1 MKCEFLTLAD
11 AAQVQG
17 DRILILGRGL
27 RCLTTG
33 KGLPFKHHLGVA
45 ASLLVGGIETNQRH
59 SYTFRLSARDAANE
73 CDQVDGE
80 FEKERHAGIP
90 PDDDQH
96 MLLAAN
102 LAPRFDTTGPYVVQM
117 LVDGEEV
124 ARTSFTVIDSH
135 PAIAS

>member
-27 RCLTTG
+27 SCLTTDG
-33 KGLPFKHHLGVA
+33 FPFEHHLGVA
-45 ASLLVGGIETNQRH
+45 ASLVVGGLETNQRH
-59 SYTFRLSARDAANE
+59 RYTFRVSPEDAASE
-73 CDQVDGE
+73 AVDVEGE
-80 FEKERHAGIP
+80 FEKERPAGMP

-102 LAPRFDTTGPYVVQM
+102 LAPRFESAGPYVIQM
-117 LVDGEEV
+117 LVDGEEL
-124 ARTSFTVIDSH
+124 ARTNFTVIDST
-135 PAIAS
+135 PAPAT

>member
-1 MKCEFLTLAD
+1 MRCEFLTLAD

-33 KGLPFKHHLGVA
+33 EGFPFKHHLGVA
-45 ASLLVGGIETNQRH
+45 ASLVVGGIETNQPH
-59 SYTFRLSARDAANE
+59 HYTFRLSSRDAA
-73 CDQVDGE
+73 GE
-80 FEKERHAGIP
+80 SIDVEGDFEKERPASSP

-102 LAPRFDTTGPYVVQM
+102 LDPSFASAGDYVVRM
-117 LVDGEEV
+117 LVDGEEL
-124 ARTSFTVIDSH
+124 ARTDFTVLDSAAV
-135 PAIAS
+135 PAT

>member
-27 RCLTTG
+27 RCLTTDG
-33 KGLPFKHHLGVA
+33 FPFEHHLGVA
-45 ASLLVGGIETNQRH
+45 ASLVVGGLETNQRH
-59 SYTFRLSARDAANE
+59 RYTFRVSPEDAASE
-73 CDQVDGE
+73 AVDVEGE
-80 FEKERHAGIP
+80 FEKERPTDMP

-102 LAPRFDTTGPYVVQM
+102 LAPRFESAGPYVIQM
-117 LVDGEEV
+117 LVDGEEL
-124 ARTSFTVIDSH
+124 ARTNFTVIDATPV
-135 PAIAS
+135 PAT

>member
-33 KGLPFKHHLGVA
+33 EGFPFKHHLGVA
-45 ASLLVGGIETNQRH
+45 ASLLVGGVETNQPHHYAFRVSPEH
-59 SYTFRLSARDAANE
+59 SANE
-73 CDQVDGE
+73 FVDVEGD
-80 FEKERHAGIP
+80 FEKARP
-90 PDDDQH
+90 DDTPLDDDQH

-102 LAPRFDTTGPYVVQM
+102 LAPSFESAGAYVLRM
-117 LVDGEEV
+117 LVDGEEL
-124 ARTSFTVIDSH
+124 ARTNFTVLDSA
-135 PAIAS
+135 PAPTS